1 MNFTD
6 KTLEYDKV
14 LVNVSDYCRNKYSK
28 NLIMSL
34 RPSTDIEVVN
44 TLLDETEEARTV
56 FYRLGELPI
65 EPLDDVKKYLDL
77 ASKGSILEPIHFLDI
92 LALINSSNNLKKFFE
107 DLKTSGDIK
116 TPVMTKISEGL
127 FDLYRLKATINLAIS
142 KDGKILDGASKDL
155 FQIRRKIS
163 QTENRIR
170 TGLNQIMQ
178 RENSKLNDLLIV
190 IRNNRMCL
198 PVKIEYKNSFP
209 GIVHDISQSNTTC
222 YIEPNSIIPL
232 ANDLEELFR
241 QEEKE
246 IKIILENL
254 SLLVSA
260 NYEELINNL
269 EIIAYLDAITAKAKY
284 SKENSYRPE
293 ITSQKRFNI
302 DSGKH
307 PLIDSSKVVPISI
320 KMLENTST
328 IIITGPNTGGKTVSL
343 KTVGLLH
350 MLVQSGIFADAKKS
364 SVFHVFD
371 HILADIGDEQ
381 SIEESLSTFSSH
393 ITKIINILA
402 EDLSNSLILLDELGS
417 GTDPKE
423 GSSLALAIIEEL
435 IKRGSKAIITTH
447 YTDLKNYAYNH
458 EGIVNASVEFNPNT
472 LKPTYR
478 LLLGVPGASNA
489 LLIAKNLG
497 LSDEIIENSK
507 FLLAHNKDN
516 KEILDYEKKMSEL
529 KYKEDEVASLKE
541 SILKMQEDIKKEKQ
555 NLESKREFL
564 LQKARRD
571 AENILL
577 KARKDS
583 EALLAE
589 IKELSKNTE
598 IKSHE
603 LAKLKHEANT
613 LEVSDKEVIDN
624 SQLAVGDFVMIK
636 SYNQIGTIKLIKK
649 NSYQVN
655 FGQFTMDFKRKDLV
669 KTEKPKTIK
678 IEPKVKA
685 SGYNSVAGA
694 SMSLDLRGKRY
705 EEVENLVEEFLDKAC
720 LANYEKVSIIHGFGT
735 GVVRKRVWEVLKNLP
750 SVKSYRYGKEGEG
763 LNGCTVVELKWD
775 IYLFYHFQLNYLKLR
790 KMRF

>member
-763 LNGCTVVELKWD
+763 LNGCTVVELK
-775 IYLFYHFQLNYLKLR
+775 
-790 KMRF
+790 